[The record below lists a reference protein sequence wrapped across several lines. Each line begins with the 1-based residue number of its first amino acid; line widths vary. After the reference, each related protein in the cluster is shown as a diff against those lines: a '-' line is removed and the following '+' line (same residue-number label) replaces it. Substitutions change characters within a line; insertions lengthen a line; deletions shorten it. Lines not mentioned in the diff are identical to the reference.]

1 MYIDEMIKIKGSE
14 TNRISNER
22 YTEIRNKW
30 YELVKAHAE
39 EHEFKTFLKGLT
51 EDEFQEFYENL
62 AHNPLKPEYYAKRRP
77 ARTHVQCRP
86 FLF

>member
-39 EHEFKTFLKGLT
+39 EYEFKAFIKELT
-51 EDEFQEFYENL
+51 EDDFQEFYENL
-62 AHNPLKPEYYAKRRP
+62 AHNPLKPKAKLWRNS
-77 ARTHVQCRP
+77 
-86 FLF
+86 